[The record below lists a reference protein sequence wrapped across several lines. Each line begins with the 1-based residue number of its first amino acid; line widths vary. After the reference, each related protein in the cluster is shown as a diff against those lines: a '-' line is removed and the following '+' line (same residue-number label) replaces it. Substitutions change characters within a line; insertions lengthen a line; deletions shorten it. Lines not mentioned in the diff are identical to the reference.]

1 MSSRLVVERIT
12 FDRVIQITLHA
23 FIRHRGPIRL
33 ATLGIVHSVTNPHA
47 TNAPSFMRTDLA
59 KYATV
64 ALLAGSAV
72 ILFGLYDQPLRVWGF
87 SALLASVALSWCASK
102 RFAKD
107 ILLIALGLGILRT
120 ISLEAN
126 ISWPNMFLMGAVLG
140 ASVFVPYALSRW
152 VYRDHAIRFPTR
164 KGRKWSR
171 LEFGWL
177 AFVVI
182 VGWLVLPRYFFYSGA
197 YLNWP
202 AVVTPSEISRLF
214 IGVNA
219 VGIWDELFFICTVF
233 TLLHRHFS
241 FWPANI
247 VTSIIFVS
255 FLWELG
261 YRSWAPLITI
271 PFALV
276 QAVIFTRTKS
286 LPYTVTV
293 HLLFD
298 AVVFLSIVHAHHP
311 QALPIFWY

>member
-1 MSSRLVVERIT
+1 MSSRFVVERIT

-23 FIRHRGPIRL
+23 FMWTRGLIRL

-120 ISLEAN
+120 ISLEAD

>member
-1 MSSRLVVERIT
+1 MFASPHARPR
-12 FDRVIQITLHA
+12 TLKGPHA
-23 FIRHRGPIRL
+23 SEHQL
-33 ATLGIVHSVTNPHA
+33 ATFGSVHSVTNSSTTPSA
-47 TNAPSFMRTDLA
+47 TDSPQFPWAELA

-72 ILFGLYDQPLRVWGF
+72 VLFGLYDRPLYVWGLA
-87 SALLASVALSWCASK
+87 ALAASVALSWCAGTA
-102 RFAKD
+102 FAKD
-107 ILLIALGLGILRT
+107 ILLIALGLGILST
-120 ISLEAN
+120 VSLEAD
-126 ISWPNMFLMGAVLG
+126 ISWPNMFLMGTVLS
-140 ASVFVPYALSRW
+140 ASVLVPYALSRW
-152 VYRDHAIRFPTR
+152 VYRDHAIRFPAR
-164 KGRKWSR
+164 KGQKWSR
-171 LEFGWL
+171 LEIGWL

-202 AVVTPSEISRLF
+202 AVITPSEIARLF
-214 IGVNA
+214 VGVNA

-261 YRSWAPLITI
+261 YRSWAPFITI

>member
-1 MSSRLVVERIT
+1 
-12 FDRVIQITLHA
+12 
-23 FIRHRGPIRL
+23 
-33 ATLGIVHSVTNPHA
+33 
-47 TNAPSFMRTDLA
+47 MRTDLA